1 MEYIGPYQGIEARL
15 VLNINQLHKDA
26 AAGDKTAEYRLFHFL
41 SERFE
46 QFAHHRIWD
55 TEDARDVVQDA
66 MVSIAREYRSI
77 GFEVSFLAWAY
88 KVLDNRI
95 LAYIRRRKQ
104 RGDRVVTVEDVR
116 LLGDVPIDINPALQA
131 RLLDCLK
138 KVGNINRRH
147 ARILGLHYQG
157 YSTDEICARLSM
169 TKNGLYIALSR
180 ARTML
185 EVCLETGRVE

>member
-1 MEYIGPYQGIEARL
+1 
-15 VLNINQLHKDA
+15 LNINELYKDA
-26 AAGDKTAEYRLFHFL
+26 VTGDKTAEHKLFQYL

-46 QFAHHRIWD
+46 QFAHHRIWNA
-55 TEDARDVVQDA
+55 EDARDVAQDA
-66 MVSIAREYRSI
+66 MVSIAREYKSV
-77 GFEVSFLAWAY
+77 GFETSFQAWAY

-95 LAYIRRRKQ
+95 LSYIKKKKQ

-116 LLGDVPIDINPALQA
+116 LIGDVPLNINPELQS

-138 KVGNINRRH
+138 KVGAVNRRH

-157 YSTDEICARLSM
+157 YSTDEICGRLSM
-169 TKNGLYIALSR
+169 TKNGLYISLGR

-185 EVCLETGRVE
+185 EICLETGKVE